1 MDKYDPLI
9 DYLKIDEM
17 ISCREYDSLVEYCDR
32 LGCEYKD
39 VIGVWFDAV
48 CPDGLLVGGYY
59 FEKVHMDMSQDS
71 FDLRSVVGPSQKFP
85 TKQQMNLSA
94 ESFMQIPYKEFT
106 SMNPIECLSRYFIG
120 DGYVTSFVTGEEN
133 YRSAKQASL
142 LKTRV
147 TVSMNKWALVGEG
160 CSFV

>member
-1 MDKYDPLI
+1 MDKYDPSI

-17 ISCREYDSLVEYCDR
+17 ISCREYDSLVEYCDY
-32 LGCEYKD
+32 LGCECRD

-48 CPDGLLVGGYY
+48 CPDGLLMGGYY
-59 FEKVHMDMSQDS
+59 FEKVHHIDIPQDS
-71 FDLRSVVGPSQKFP
+71 FDLGSVMGLSQKFP

-120 DGYVTSFVTGEEN
+120 DGYVTSFVIGE
-133 YRSAKQASL
+133 YWSAKQASL